1 MGFEDAAVKIQDLYL
16 DGKKNEAIAA
26 VPDALVDQVALVGP
40 APRIR
45 DRLAAWKEAG
55 RRRHVGSLLAGTGD
69 VRALRILAEEIL

>member
-1 MGFEDAAVKIQDLYL
+1 
-16 DGKKNEAIAA
+16 

-69 VRALRILAEEIL
+69 VRALRILAEQIL